1 MRAFVPLG
9 LMAALTGCSG
19 GIASATCED
28 VAARAVEIS
37 AEESIQIRA
46 VSDTRETAR
55 GPADLRC
62 TASAVLSD
70 ERATTL
76 YLRAYDDDG
85 SLMVAYQEH
94 PFD

>member
-1 MRAFVPLG
+1 MRAF
-9 LMAALTGCSG
+9 ALVAVGTALAGCTG

-28 VAARAVEIS
+28 VVARAVEIAAS
-37 AEESIQIRA
+37 EQIRIRSI
-46 VSDTRETAR
+46 SDAHETAR
-55 GPADLRC
+55 GPSDLRC
-62 TASAVLSD
+62 TARAVLSD

-76 YLRAYDDDG
+76 YLRAYDDNG

>member
-1 MRAFVPLG
+1 MRAFAPL
-9 LMAALTGCSG
+9 ALGVALAGCTG

-28 VAARAVEIS
+28 VVARAVEIS
-37 AEESIQIRA
+37 AEESVQIRSTA
-46 VSDTRETAR
+46 DAREIAR
-55 GPADLRC
+55 GPGDLRC
-62 TASAVLSD
+62 AASAVLSD

-76 YLRAYDDDG
+76 YLRAYDDNG

>member
-1 MRAFVPLG
+1 
-9 LMAALTGCSG
+9 MAALIGCSG

-28 VAARAVEIS
+28 VAARAVEIAAS
-37 AEESIQIRA
+37 EPIQIRSTA
-46 VSDTRETAR
+46 DPREIAR
-55 GPADLRC
+55 TPADLRC

-76 YLRAYDDDG
+76 YLRAYDDNG